1 MTTDVKV
8 ATSAALHAELLAA
21 AGPELVLTSLALRRV
36 LMGTDR
42 ALIAEALNQVLQDGV
57 TLPPAVAASFGVPLD
72 GTVISAPSGPDRVL
86 PALPPV
92 KVPAAPELPAVPAQR
107 VPGPRFAIELGP
119 DSRLDL
125 TALTVRTLRP
135 EPTPAAP
142 PAPTLPTPSVRD
154 AVDVEDAGDLEE
166 AAFADSSVPQP
177 SFDSLNHY
185 RAVISKHKLLS
196 RNQEAELAQA
206 IEAGLLAQE
215 ELDKAGRKIAPKLRR
230 ELEQLAL
237 LGEDAFSEFACSNL
251 RLVVRIAVGYTGH
264 GLDFM
269 DLIQEGNLGMLH
281 AIEKFDHRKGFK
293 FSTYATHW
301 IRQAIQRA
309 LADKSRTVRLPV
321 HAHDAV
327 AALRKAAR
335 ELGHGTP
342 ADVLPAVAA
351 GAGMSREKA
360 AELLS
365 QVRHTVS
372 LEGLTES
379 IGDDALHEEA
389 DRTIR
394 GPHCSESDT
403 LYKDLSPTEV
413 HHLLGCL
420 SDREHRLITLRYG
433 LDGGPE
439 STLDAIGQVLG
450 VTRERVRQVESKAM
464 SKLRTH
470 TWRYLQPPLL
480 NPPSRAVTPPPP
492 TAEPHT
498 APVDPPVDLADEL
511 YVTRKVNHAGQ
522 IRVDQQTI
530 FAGVQYA
537 GEIVTVL
544 LEDEWF
550 RVLFG
555 GHPVAA
561 TPRQNRPGASSIHVI
576 AD

>member
-1 MTTDVKV
+1 MTADVK
-8 ATSAALHAELLAA
+8 AGTPAALHAELLAA
-21 AGPELVLTSLALRRV
+21 AGPERVLSLMALRRV
-36 LMGTDR
+36 LVGRDKAVT
-42 ALIAEALNQVLQDGV
+42 AEALRLVLQDGV
-57 TLPPAVAASFGVPLD
+57 TLPLAVAASFGVPTD
-72 GTVISAPSGPDRVL
+72 GPMAPAPSGPDR
-86 PALPPV
+86 PALAPPPE
-92 KVPAAPELPAVPAQR
+92 KVPAAPGLPAIPTQRTPA
-107 VPGPRFAIELGP
+107 PSFAIELGP

-135 EPTPAAP
+135 EPTPAASP
-142 PAPTLPTPSVRD
+142 VPTPPKPPVRD
-154 AVDVEDAGDLEE
+154 AVDAEDAADLED
-166 AAFADSSVPQP
+166 AAFEDSSAPQP

-185 RAVISKHKLLS
+185 RTVISKHKLLS
-196 RNQEAELAQA
+196 RQQEAELAQA

-215 ELDKAGRKIAPKLRR
+215 ELDKAGRKISPRLRR

-237 LGEDAFSEFACSNL
+237 LGEQAFSEFACSNL
-251 RLVVRIAVGYTGH
+251 RLVVSIAVGYTGH
-264 GLDFM
+264 GLAFM
-269 DLIQEGNLGMLH
+269 DLIQEGNLGMLR

-293 FSTYATHW
+293 FSTYATNW

-309 LADKSRTVRLPV
+309 LADKSRTVRLPA
-321 HAHDAV
+321 HAHEAV
-327 AALRKAAR
+327 VALRKAAR

-342 ADVLPAVAA
+342 ADALPAVAA
-351 GAGMSREKA
+351 GAGMSQEKA

-365 QVRHTVS
+365 QVRRTVP
-372 LEGLTES
+372 LEDLTEA

-394 GPHCSESDT
+394 GPHWSESDP
-403 LYKDLSPTEV
+403 LYKDLSPEEV
-413 HHLLGCL
+413 HHLLDCL
-420 SDREHRLITLRYG
+420 SDRERRLITLRYG

-470 TWRYLQPPLL
+470 TWRHLQPPVVS
-480 NPPSRAVTPPPP
+480 PPPPVVTPPPP
-492 TAEPHT
+492 VVEPRT

-511 YVTRKVNHAGQ
+511 YVTRKVNHSGQ
-522 IRVDQQTI
+522 IRVDRQTI

-550 RVLFG
+550 RVLFEG
-555 GHPVAA
+555 RPVAA
-561 TPRQNRPGASSIHVI
+561 TPRRPRPGASNIYDI
-576 AD
+576 IG